1 MPILINRFTPQMSDD
16 LATAY
21 AETQNELQTVHL
33 KMQSSIER
41 VPIKLF
47 PLLRT
52 RLFSSET
59 CAHTID
65 SETTSHELD
74 SDDDPTGSRRGK
86 ITECDTLE
94 DTSVNC
100 DEIAQC
106 DTIVQKSSAIEQAE
120 VGKPTVFAGEDGR
133 GVNGVM
139 TPLGCVMEVDHVP
152 CESLGP
158 STEVQLQ
165 HVQEQVLQLQQVA
178 RQVARS
184 ITEDVGVGMLVLAS
198 GSFFSF

>member
-1 MPILINRFTPQMSDD
+1 MSDD

-21 AETQNELQTVHL
+21 AETQDELQTVHL

-52 RLFSSET
+52 HLFSSET

-86 ITECDTLE
+86 LDDTVAIECDTLE
-94 DTSVNC
+94 DTSGNC
-100 DEIAQC
+100 DAIAQC
-106 DTIVQKSSAIEQAE
+106 DTIVQKTSAIEQAE
-120 VGKPTVFAGEDGR
+120 VEKPTVFAGEDGR

-139 TPLGCVMEVDHVP
+139 APLGRVMEVDHVP

-158 STEVQLQ
+158 STKVQLQ

>member
-16 LATAY
+16 LATAN
-21 AETQNELQTVHL
+21 AETQNELQTMHL
-33 KMQSSIER
+33 KMQSSINR

-74 SDDDPTGSRRGK
+74 SDDDPAGSRRGCEK
-86 ITECDTLE
+86 RKS
-94 DTSVNC
+94 TSVNC

-120 VGKPTVFAGEDGR
+120 VGKPTVFAGEDER